1 MAAHGSAFPIA
12 KLALNNSVPP
22 ILMASLRMGLVL
34 IILIPFWRFRIP
46 NKKYFLPLLAFSIS
60 MGVMVYVF
68 MNLSLYHSSIISPII
83 VGSQFSPIKSL
94 ATLPMALSIVGVAIF
109 AIFAA
114 KLMSI
119 IGRRA
124 GFIFASV
131 GSSLAALMAA
141 YSIIIESFL
150 LFNLGCFL
158 LGAGVAFSHQYRFAA
173 VETVSKDM
181 APKAISI
188 ILLAGIGSA
197 FIGPNLANISKEI
210 IPEHLYAG
218 SYIALAILTLSST
231 IFLLFYKDNH
241 KPNNFV
247 KKDTRSYF
255 ELISQPRF
263 LQALIAS
270 AFAYAVMSFLM
281 TATPISMHVMEKISL
296 SKTGLVIQLH
306 IAAMFLPSLIT
317 GNLIKKFGHSKIM
330 YAGVVLFSITILTSL
345 FEQNFVNYLTALV
358 FLGFGWNFLFIS
370 GTSLLVLTYKEDEKF
385 KAQGFNDLIVYSIQ
399 AVASLSAGIFLNLTS
414 WKTMNLICIIFLI
427 IIVISTLRAD
437 FKEKK

>member
-1 MAAHGSAFPIA
+1 LDHVHG
-12 KLALNNSVPP
+12 
-22 ILMASLRMGLVL
+22 RQ
-34 IILIPFWRFRIP
+34 
-46 NKKYFLPLLAFSIS
+46 
-60 MGVMVYVF
+60 VYVL
-68 MNLSLYHSSIISPII
+68 MNKNLWLLILSQIFAFTAAPVTVFLSGII
-83 VGSQFSPIKSL
+83 GSQFSPIKSL
-94 ATLPMALSIVGVAIF
+94 ATLPMALSIVGTAIF

-131 GSSLAALMAA
+131 GSSITSLVAA
-141 YSIIIESFL
+141 YSIVIESFI
-150 LFNLGCFL
+150 LFNLACFL
-158 LGAGVAFSHQYRFAA
+158 IGAGVAFSHQYRFAA
-173 VETVSKDM
+173 VETVDKEM

-210 IPEHLYAG
+210 IPQHLYVG
-218 SYIALAILTLSST
+218 SYLALAALTLTST
-231 IFLLFYKDNH
+231 IFLLFYKDGH
-241 KPNNFV
+241 KKHNII
-247 KKDTRSYF
+247 KKSSRSYF

-296 SKTGLVIQLH
+296 TKTGFVIQLH

-330 YAGVVLFSITILTSL
+330 YSGVVLFSITILLSL
-345 FEQNFVNYLTALV
+345 FEQNFFNYLIALI
-358 FLGFGWNFLFIS
+358 FLGLGWNFLFIS
-370 GTSLLVLTYKEDEKF
+370 GTSLLVLSYREQEKF
-385 KAQGFNDLIVYSIQ
+385 KAQGFNDLIVYTVQ
-399 AVASLSAGIFLNLTS
+399 AIASLSAGIFISLTN
-414 WKTMNLICIIFLI
+414 WKTMNLVCIIFLV

-437 FKEKK
+437 FKESK

>member
-1 MAAHGSAFPIA
+1 MGHVYGRQVRVLMNKNLWLLILSQIFAFTAAPVTVFLSG
-12 KLALNNSVPP
+12 
-22 ILMASLRMGLVL
+22 
-34 IILIPFWRFRIP
+34 II
-46 NKKYFLPLLAFSIS
+46 
-60 MGVMVYVF
+60 
-68 MNLSLYHSSIISPII
+68 
-83 VGSQFSPIKSL
+83 GSQFSPIKSL
-94 ATLPMALSIVGVAIF
+94 ATLPMALSIVGIAIF

-114 KLMSI
+114 KVMSV

-131 GSSLAALMAA
+131 GSSLSALLAA
-141 YSIIIESFL
+141 YSIIIESFI
-150 LFNLGCFL
+150 LFNFTCFL

-197 FIGPNLANISKEI
+197 FIGPNAANISKEFI
-210 IPEHLYAG
+210 SGHLYAG
-218 SYIALAILTLSST
+218 SYIVLAGLTLSST
-231 IFLLFYKDNH
+231 IFLLFYKDGH
-241 KPNNFV
+241 KKTTIN
-247 KKDTRSYF
+247 KESSRSYL

-270 AFAYAVMSFLM
+270 AFAYAVMAFLM

-296 SKTGLVIQLH
+296 AKTGFVIQLH

-330 YAGVVLFSITILTSL
+330 YVGVVLFSITILTSL
-345 FEQNFVNYLTALV
+345 FEQNFVNYLIALI

-370 GTSLLVLTYKEDEKF
+370 GTSLLVLSYREEEKF
-385 KAQGFNDLIVYSIQ
+385 KAQGFNDLIVYSTQ
-399 AVASLSAGIFLNLTS
+399 AVASLSAGVFLNLTS
-414 WKTMNLICIIFLI
+414 WKTMNLVCIIFLI
-427 IIVISTLRAD
+427 LIVLSTLRAD
-437 FKEKK
+437 ITIKK

>member
-1 MAAHGSAFPIA
+1 MGHVHG
-12 KLALNNSVPP
+12 
-22 ILMASLRMGLVL
+22 RQ
-34 IILIPFWRFRIP
+34 
-46 NKKYFLPLLAFSIS
+46 
-60 MGVMVYVF
+60 VYVL
-68 MNLSLYHSSIISPII
+68 MNKNLWLLILSQIFAFTAAPVTVFLSGII
-83 VGSQFSPIKSL
+83 GSQFSPIRSL

-114 KLMSI
+114 KVMSI

-330 YAGVVLFSITILTSL
+330 YAGVFLFSITILTSL

-427 IIVISTLRAD
+427 IIFISTLRAD

>member
-1 MAAHGSAFPIA
+1 LGHVYG
-12 KLALNNSVPP
+12 
-22 ILMASLRMGLVL
+22 RQ
-34 IILIPFWRFRIP
+34 
-46 NKKYFLPLLAFSIS
+46 
-60 MGVMVYVF
+60 VYVL
-68 MNLSLYHSSIISPII
+68 MNKNLWLLILSQIFAFTAAPVTVFLSGII
-83 VGSQFSPIKSL
+83 GSQFSPIKSL

-399 AVASLSAGIFLNLTS
+399 AVASLSAGIFLNLTN

>member
-1 MAAHGSAFPIA
+1 
-12 KLALNNSVPP
+12 
-22 ILMASLRMGLVL
+22 MGHVYG
-34 IILIPFWRFRIP
+34 RQ
-46 NKKYFLPLLAFSIS
+46 
-60 MGVMVYVF
+60 VYVL
-68 MNLSLYHSSIISPII
+68 MNKNLWLLILSQIFAFTAAPVTVFLSGII
-83 VGSQFSPIKSL
+83 GSQFSPIRSL

-114 KLMSI
+114 KVMSI

-173 VETVSKDM
+173 VETVNKDM

-210 IPEHLYAG
+210 ISEHLYAG

-296 SKTGLVIQLH
+296 AKTGLVIQLH

-427 IIVISTLRAD
+427 VIIISTLRAD

>member
-1 MAAHGSAFPIA
+1 MGHVHG
-12 KLALNNSVPP
+12 
-22 ILMASLRMGLVL
+22 RQ
-34 IILIPFWRFRIP
+34 
-46 NKKYFLPLLAFSIS
+46 
-60 MGVMVYVF
+60 VYVL
-68 MNLSLYHSSIISPII
+68 MNKNLWLLILSQIFAFTAAPVTVFLSGII
-83 VGSQFSPIKSL
+83 GSQFSPIRSL

-114 KLMSI
+114 KVMSI

-173 VETVSKDM
+173 VETVNKDI

-210 IPEHLYAG
+210 ISEHLYAG

-263 LQALIAS
+263 FQALIAS

-330 YAGVVLFSITILTSL
+330 YAGVFLFSITILTSL

>member
-1 MAAHGSAFPIA
+1 MNKNLWLLILSQIFAFTAAPVTVFLSG
-12 KLALNNSVPP
+12 
-22 ILMASLRMGLVL
+22 
-34 IILIPFWRFRIP
+34 II
-46 NKKYFLPLLAFSIS
+46 
-60 MGVMVYVF
+60 
-68 MNLSLYHSSIISPII
+68 
-83 VGSQFSPIKSL
+83 GSQFSPIKSL
-94 ATLPMALSIVGVAIF
+94 ATLPMALSIVGIAIF

-114 KLMSI
+114 KVMSI

-124 GFIFASV
+124 GFIFASIL
-131 GSSLAALMAA
+131 SSLSSLLAA
-141 YSIIIESFL
+141 YSIIIESFIV
-150 LFNLGCFL
+150 FNFSCFL

-173 VETVSKDM
+173 VETVKKDM

-210 IPEHLYAG
+210 FPEHLYAG
-218 SYIALAILTLSST
+218 SYIALSILTLTST
-231 IFLLFYKDNH
+231 IFLFFYKDGH
-241 KPNNFV
+241 KPNRVNN
-247 KKDTRSYF
+247 KISRSYL

-263 LQALIAS
+263 LQALVAS

-281 TATPISMHVMEKISL
+281 TATPISMHVMEKINL
-296 SKTGLVIQLH
+296 TKTGFVIQLH

-330 YAGVVLFSITILTSL
+330 YSGVILFSITILSSL
-345 FEQNFVNYLTALV
+345 FEQNFINYLIALI

-370 GTSLLVLTYKEDEKF
+370 GTSLLVLSYREDEKF

-399 AVASLSAGIFLNLTS
+399 AAASLSAGIFLTLTS

-427 IIVISTLRAD
+427 TIILSTLRAD
-437 FKEKK
+437 FKERK

>member
-1 MAAHGSAFPIA
+1 MGHVHG
-12 KLALNNSVPP
+12 
-22 ILMASLRMGLVL
+22 RQ
-34 IILIPFWRFRIP
+34 
-46 NKKYFLPLLAFSIS
+46 
-60 MGVMVYVF
+60 VYVL
-68 MNLSLYHSSIISPII
+68 MNKNLWLLILSQIFAFTAAPVTVFLSGII
-83 VGSQFSPIKSL
+83 GSQFSPIKSL

-173 VETVSKDM
+173 VETVNKDM

-330 YAGVVLFSITILTSL
+330 YAGVFLFSITILTSL

-427 IIVISTLRAD
+427 IIFISTLRAD